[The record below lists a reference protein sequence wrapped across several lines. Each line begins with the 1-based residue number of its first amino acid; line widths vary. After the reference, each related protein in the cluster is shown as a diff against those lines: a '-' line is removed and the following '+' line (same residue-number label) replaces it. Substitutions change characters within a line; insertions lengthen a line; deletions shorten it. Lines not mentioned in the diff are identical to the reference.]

1 MINDETYWPYLRQ
14 LDKKKGQKYLI
25 EKKKWIV
32 NLIDNSIYSN
42 CFLFSPS

>member
-1 MINDETYWPYLRQ
+1 MKLTGLICDNLT
-14 LDKKKGQKYLI
+14 KKNGQKYLI